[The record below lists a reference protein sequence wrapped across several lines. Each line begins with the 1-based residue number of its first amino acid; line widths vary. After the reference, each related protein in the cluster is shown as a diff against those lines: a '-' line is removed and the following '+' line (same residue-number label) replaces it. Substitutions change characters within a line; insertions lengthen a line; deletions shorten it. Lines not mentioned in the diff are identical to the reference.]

1 MSKRIALS
9 TLIFTLATL
18 ALSPL
23 TSAAESKGVLHTYKK
38 ATGETYFALSV
49 KAEQQLPAAGAHDIL
64 VLFDTSASQIGE
76 YRKDAMVCLDSLLA
90 NLDDSHR
97 IKLMAVDLYAVGM
110 SRDFV
115 AANSDE
121 MKAAIGKL
129 NRRAA
134 LGSTDMVELLQAT
147 VKQFNADSDN
157 AKSVVYIG
165 DGMSKANLLQIED
178 YKELVSDLV
187 QNKVSFSSFA
197 IGPQRNIELLA
208 ALGNSTGGI
217 IRVDNEDQQTSVKS
231 GFDLAGAVVAPVL
244 WPASL
249 TTSDGVRC
257 VYSAETT
264 PPVRMDRD
272 TILVGQ
278 LDNGNAFQVAI
289 SGKVNGQDLKLEW
302 DVAATGSNE
311 DYNFLPTLVENAAP
325 HQGVGLPTLGLEG
338 LIEIRRSVQNN
349 VDGLNTVG
357 LHALRTGD
365 VKGAIEVADEVLRKD
380 PSNTEAKAIKGAA
393 QRGPI
398 TTEIALVQDAQPAP
412 APAAGGNA
420 LVLDGSDE
428 VDASLEDSPNF
439 LQNVENERKVLAGKL
454 QAVVENGLEEA
465 RDLMGSSPEK
475 AIQELKLLL
484 EQVDSA
490 TDVAG
495 DIRQQLRK
503 QIEDAIRETG
513 ARQVDVDE
521 QKMLAQSREANA
533 QRLKNLA
540 DETAR
545 KQELI
550 TSLMEKFNV
559 LMDEAALE
567 DDRKRVDEGERYLT
581 ADAEIAMPIRVLLP
595 YDGTPTTAV
604 WKARIL
610 RQYKG
615 LEKFRDLRHKNF
627 ADVMYEN
634 DEALIPFPGGD
645 SPIRYPEAEFWH
657 RITVERRKYV
667 TDQGNNPAEQKI
679 VDALDEET
687 VMLFFDQPLTEVIDS
702 VKTRHS
708 IPMIIDDKALA
719 DAGLDSSMSVNQD
732 LRGITLRSGLKLMLN
747 SLGLTYVINDEVLKI
762 TTPEAAENELI
773 IRTYEVGDLVM
784 PIMSGMGGMGGG
796 MGMGGGGM
804 GMGGGGMGMG
814 GGGMGMGGGGMGMGG
829 GGMGGFQVVDDQLI
843 LGTKEAANTEPVADP
858 DTEQDAEKTEVPEAI
873 KQQLTKLQ
881 VTIQDGESL
890 DAAWDRHFA
899 SKKELEGEEKL
910 AHDSQVRYTVQLH
923 MMQANRLH
931 QSDNGEKAKA
941 LVDESIAIM
950 MAAIRNERS
959 QFWMYE
965 GLGLAMQANHAP
977 IEDVE
982 RALMSAVDYS
992 NDEESLLAAGIYMS
1006 EVGLHERALKVLR
1019 DVSEVNPYRPE
1030 PYVRGLAL
1038 AKRLGNLEALQ
1049 WASAGVLSQAW
1060 TNEQRHVEFDA
1071 QRTAEAVMLQLKQ
1084 AGLLEQAKA
1093 FGEKLNGATHR
1104 DCRVVVTWTGNADI
1118 DLFVQEPTGTICSLQ
1133 NERTTGGGV
1142 MLGDKFSIAGQQPV
1156 NGYSESYVCPK
1167 AFKGEYRL
1175 LIRRVWGN
1183 VTAGKVTVDI
1193 FTDNEEKPHIRE
1205 QLELDDTGAVVIFDV
1220 LHGRRVEPIGAH
1232 QLENMREHQEMVG
1245 QALLAQQLHSL
1256 SNSDAARDFAI
1267 SRKMAARNGRFF
1279 LPGRGAVGYRPEIT
1293 TLPEGAFFSA
1303 IAPIVSPDRRYVRV
1317 TVPPMPIKMGVGDVR
1332 TFNFATGQA
1341 QSLDNDRG
1349 NNQGQN
1355 GQGGGQG
1362 GGNN

>member
-9 TLIFTLATL
+9 TLIFTLVTY
-18 ALSPL
+18 ALSSL
-23 TSAAESKGVLHTYKK
+23 TSAAESKSVLHTYKE

-49 KAEQQLPAAGAHDIL
+49 QADQQLPTAGAHDIL

-90 NLDDSHR
+90 NLGGEHR
-97 IKLMAVDLYAVGM
+97 VKLMAVDLYAVAM

-115 AANSDE
+115 ATDSEE
-121 MKAAIGKL
+121 MKAAVAKL

-147 VKQFNADSDN
+147 AKQFSAESGK

-178 YKELVSDLV
+178 YKELVTDLV
-187 QNKVSFSSFA
+187 EKNLSFSSFA
-197 IGPQRNIELLA
+197 IGPQRNLELLA

-244 WPASL
+244 WPSDL
-249 TTSDGVRC
+249 RTSEGVHC
-257 VYSAETT
+257 VYTAETT
-264 PPVRMDRD
+264 PPIRMDRD

-278 LDNGNAFQVAI
+278 IDKAGAFELTI
-289 SGKVNGQDLKLEW
+289 SGKANGQDVELKW
-302 DVAATGSNE
+302 DVAAAGSNE
-311 DYNFLPTLVENAAP
+311 DYNFLPTLVKDATP
-325 HQGVGLPTLGLEG
+325 HQGVGLPTLGSEG
-338 LIEIRRSVQNN
+338 LIEVRRSVQNN
-349 VDGLNTVG
+349 VEGLNTVG

-398 TTEIALVQDAQPAP
+398 TTEIALIQD
-412 APAAGGNA
+412 APAAPAADGNA
-420 LVLDGSDE
+420 LVLDGSGD
-428 VDASLEDSPNF
+428 VDASLEDSPSF
-439 LQNVENERKVLAGKL
+439 LDNVENERKVLAGKL
-454 QAVVENGLEEA
+454 QAVVENGLEQA
-465 RDLMGSSPEK
+465 RDLMGRSPEK

-533 QRLKNLA
+533 QRLRNLA

-559 LMDEAALE
+559 LLDEAALE

-687 VMLFFDQPLTEVIDS
+687 VMLFFDQPLSEVIES
-702 VKTRHS
+702 IKTRHS
-708 IPMIIDDKALA
+708 IPMIIDEKALA
-719 DAGLDSSMSVNQD
+719 EAGLDSSMTVNQD
-732 LRGITLRSGLKLMLN
+732 LRGITLRSGLKLTLN

-784 PIMSGMGGMGGG
+784 PIMSGGGGMMGGG

-804 GMGGGGMGMG
+804 GMGGGMG
-814 GGGMGMGGGGMGMGG
+814 GG
-829 GGMGGFQVVDDQLI
+829 FQAVDDQLI
-843 LGTKEAANTEPVADP
+843 LGTKAATNAQPQDQPEPVVQE
-858 DTEQDAEKTEVPEAI
+858 TKEVEVPEVI
-873 KQQLTKLQ
+873 KKQLNKLQ
-881 VTIQDGESL
+881 VTAENGESL
-890 DAAWDRHFA
+890 DAAWDRYFA
-899 SKKELEGEEKL
+899 SKINLDGEEKL
-910 AHDSQVRYTVQLH
+910 NHDQQVRYTVQLH
-923 MMQANRLH
+923 MLQAHRLH
-931 QSDNGEKAKA
+931 QADKSEEAKA

-950 MAAIRNERS
+950 LAAIRNEQS

-1038 AKRLGNLEALQ
+1038 AKRLGDLESLQ
-1049 WASAGVLSQAW
+1049 WASAGVLGQAW
-1060 TNEQRHVEFDA
+1060 TNQQRNVEFDA

-1084 AGLLEQAKA
+1084 AGLLNQAKS
-1093 FGEKLNGATHR
+1093 FGEKLNAATHR
-1104 DCRVVVTWTGNADI
+1104 DCRVVVSWTGNADI
-1118 DLFVQEPTGTICSLQ
+1118 DLFVQEPTGTVCSLQ
-1133 NERTTGGGV
+1133 NERTTSGGV
-1142 MLGDKFSIAGQQPV
+1142 LLGDKFSIAGQQPV

-1193 FTDNEEKPHIRE
+1193 FTDNDEKPHIHE
-1205 QLELDDTGAVVIFDV
+1205 QLELDQTGAVVIFDV
-1220 LHGRRVEPIGAH
+1220 LHGRRIEPIGAH
-1232 QLENMREHQEMVG
+1232 QLENMLEHQEMVG

-1303 IAPIVSPDRRYVRV
+1303 MAPIVSPDRRYVRV

-1332 TFNFATGQA
+1332 TFNFASGQA
-1341 QSLDNDRG
+1341 QTLDNNDRG
-1349 NNQGQN
+1349 NNDGQN
-1355 GQGGGQG
+1355 GQGGQG
-1362 GGNN
+1362 GGNNR

>member
-9 TLIFTLATL
+9 TLIFTLVTY
-18 ALSPL
+18 ALSSL
-23 TSAAESKGVLHTYKK
+23 TSAAESKSVLHTYKE

-49 KAEQQLPAAGAHDIL
+49 QADQQLPTAGAHDIL

-90 NLDDSHR
+90 NLGGEHR
-97 IKLMAVDLYAVGM
+97 VKLMAVDLYAVAM

-115 AANSDE
+115 ATDSEE
-121 MKAAIGKL
+121 MKAAVAKL

-147 VKQFNADSDN
+147 AKQFSAESGK

-178 YKELVSDLV
+178 YKELVTDLV
-187 QNKVSFSSFA
+187 EKNLSFSSFA
-197 IGPQRNIELLA
+197 IGPQRNLELLA

-244 WPASL
+244 WPSDL
-249 TTSDGVRC
+249 RTSEGVHC
-257 VYSAETT
+257 VYTAETT
-264 PPVRMDRD
+264 PPIRMDRD

-278 LDNGNAFQVAI
+278 IDKAGAFELTI
-289 SGKVNGQDLKLEW
+289 SGKANGQDVELKW
-302 DVAATGSNE
+302 DVAAAGSNE
-311 DYNFLPTLVENAAP
+311 DYNFLPTLVKDATP
-325 HQGVGLPTLGLEG
+325 HQGVGLPTLGSEG
-338 LIEIRRSVQNN
+338 LIEVRRSVQNN
-349 VDGLNTVG
+349 VEGLNTVG

-398 TTEIALVQDAQPAP
+398 TTEIALIQD
-412 APAAGGNA
+412 APAAPAADGNA
-420 LVLDGSDE
+420 LVLDGSGD
-428 VDASLEDSPNF
+428 VDASLEDSPSF
-439 LQNVENERKVLAGKL
+439 LDNVENERKVLAGKL
-454 QAVVENGLEEA
+454 QAVVENGLEQA
-465 RDLMGSSPEK
+465 RDLMGRSPEK

-533 QRLKNLA
+533 QRLRNLA

-559 LMDEAALE
+559 LLDEAALE

-687 VMLFFDQPLTEVIDS
+687 VMLFFDQPLSEVIES
-702 VKTRHS
+702 IKTRHS
-708 IPMIIDDKALA
+708 IPMIIDEKALA
-719 DAGLDSSMSVNQD
+719 EAGLDSSMTVNQD
-732 LRGITLRSGLKLMLN
+732 LRGITLRSGLKLTLN

-784 PIMSGMGGMGGG
+784 PIMSGGGGMMGGG

-804 GMGGGGMGMG
+804 GMGGGGMG
-814 GGGMGMGGGGMGMGG
+814 
-829 GGMGGFQVVDDQLI
+829 GGFQAVDDQLI
-843 LGTKEAANTEPVADP
+843 LGTKAATNAQPQDQPEPVVQEP
-858 DTEQDAEKTEVPEAI
+858 KEVEVPEVI
-873 KQQLTKLQ
+873 KKQLNKLQ
-881 VTIQDGESL
+881 VTAENGESL
-890 DAAWDRHFA
+890 DAAWDRYFA
-899 SKKELEGEEKL
+899 SKIDLDGEEKL
-910 AHDSQVRYTVQLH
+910 NHDQQVRYTVQLH
-923 MMQANRLH
+923 MLQAHRLH
-931 QSDNGEKAKA
+931 QADKSEEAKA

-950 MAAIRNERS
+950 LAAIRNEQS

-1038 AKRLGNLEALQ
+1038 AKRLGDLESLQ
-1049 WASAGVLSQAW
+1049 WASAGVLGQAW
-1060 TNEQRHVEFDA
+1060 TNQQRNVEFDA

-1084 AGLLEQAKA
+1084 AGLLNQAKS
-1093 FGEKLNGATHR
+1093 FGEKLNAATHR
-1104 DCRVVVTWTGNADI
+1104 DCRVVVSWTGNADI
-1118 DLFVQEPTGTICSLQ
+1118 DLFVQEPTGTVCSLQ
-1133 NERTTGGGV
+1133 NERTTSGGV
-1142 MLGDKFSIAGQQPV
+1142 LLGDKFSIAGQQPV

-1193 FTDNEEKPHIRE
+1193 FTDNDEKPHIHE
-1205 QLELDDTGAVVIFDV
+1205 QLELDQTGAVVIFDV
-1220 LHGRRVEPIGAH
+1220 LHGRRIEPIGAH
-1232 QLENMREHQEMVG
+1232 QLENMLEHQEMVG

-1303 IAPIVSPDRRYVRV
+1303 MAPIVSPDRRYVRV

-1332 TFNFATGQA
+1332 TFNFASGQA
-1341 QSLDNDRG
+1341 QTLDNNDRG
-1349 NNQGQN
+1349 NNDGQN
-1355 GQGGGQG
+1355 GQGGQG
-1362 GGNN
+1362 GGNNR

>member
-18 ALSPL
+18 ALSPV
-23 TSAAESKGVLHTYKK
+23 TFAAESEGVLHTYKK
-38 ATGETYFALSV
+38 ETGETYFALSV
-49 KAEQQLPAAGAHDIL
+49 QADQQLPAAGAHDIL
-64 VLFDTSASQIGE
+64 VLIDTSASQIGE
-76 YRKDAMVCLDSLLA
+76 YRKAALACLDSMLA
-90 NLDDSHR
+90 NLDADHR
-97 IKLMAVDLYAVGM
+97 VKLMAVDLYAVPM
-110 SRDFV
+110 SAEFV
-115 AANSDE
+115 AADSQE
-121 MKAAIGKL
+121 MEAARAKL

-134 LGSTDMVELLQAT
+134 LGSTDMVELLKAT
-147 VKQFNADSDN
+147 AKQFSTDNKN

-165 DGMSKANLLQIED
+165 DGMSKANLLQIDD
-178 YKELVSDLV
+178 YKELVTGLV
-187 QNKVSFSSFA
+187 EKNVSFSSFA
-197 IGPQRNIELLA
+197 VGPQRNIELLA
-208 ALGNSTGGI
+208 ALSNSTGGV
-217 IRVDNEDQQTSVKS
+217 IRVDTEDKQTSVKS
-231 GFDLAGAVVAPVL
+231 GFDLAGAAVAPVL
-244 WPASL
+244 WPTSL
-249 TTSDGVRC
+249 TTSEGVQC
-257 VYSAETT
+257 VYSSKTA

-272 TILVGQ
+272 TILLGE
-278 LDNGNAFQVAI
+278 LKKAGSLKVAI
-289 SGKVNGQDLKLEW
+289 TGKVSGQDVELEW
-302 DVAATGSNE
+302 EVASNGPSE
-311 DYNFLPTLVENAAP
+311 DYNFLPALVDNAAP
-325 HQGVGLPTLGLEG
+325 HKGVGLPTLGSEG
-338 LIEIRRSVQNN
+338 LVEVRESAKRNAGN
-349 VDGLNTVG
+349 LNKLG
-357 LHALRTGD
+357 LHALQSGD
-365 VKGAIEVADEVLRKD
+365 VKGAEEIANEVLRKD
-380 PSNTEAKAIKGAA
+380 PGNTEAKAIKGAA
-393 QRGPI
+393 ERGPI

-412 APAAGGNA
+412 AAPPANNGNA
-420 LVLDGSDE
+420 LVLDGSDD
-428 VDASLEDSPNF
+428 VDTSLEDSPTF

-465 RDLMGSSPEK
+465 RDLMGRSPEK

-503 QIEDAIRETG
+503 QVEDAIRETG

-567 DDRKRVDEGERYLT
+567 SDRKRVDEGETYLT
-581 ADAEIAMPIRVLLP
+581 ADKEIGMKLRPLLP
-595 YDGTPTTAV
+595 FDGTPTAAV
-604 WKARIL
+604 WQARIL

-702 VKTRHS
+702 VKTRHN

-719 DAGLDSSMSVNQD
+719 DAGLDSNMTVNQD

-747 SLGLTYVINDEVLKI
+747 SLGLTYVINDEVLKV

-784 PIMSGMGGMGGG
+784 PIMSGMGGMG
-796 MGMGGGGM
+796 
-804 GMGGGGMGMG
+804 
-814 GGGMGMGGGGMGMGG
+814 MGG

-843 LGTKEAANTEPVADP
+843 LGKKDVPNAQPEAAQESEEVDVP
-858 DTEQDAEKTEVPEAI
+858 DAI
-873 KQQLTKLQ
+873 KNQLTKLQ
-881 VTIQDGESL
+881 VTVEEGDSVES
-890 DAAWDRHFA
+890 AWDRYFA
-899 SKKELEGEEKL
+899 SKKDLEGEAKDD
-910 AHDSQVRYTVQLH
+910 HVRQVLYTVQLH
-923 MMQANRLH
+923 MKQASSLH
-931 QSDNGEKAKA
+931 QSGNSEKAKR
-941 LVDESIAIM
+941 LVDEAIAIM
-950 MAAIRNERS
+950 MAAIRNEQS
-959 QFWMYE
+959 EFWMYE

-992 NDEESLLAAGIYMS
+992 NNEESLLAAGIYMS
-1006 EVGLHERALKVLR
+1006 EIGLHRRALQVLR

-1038 AKRLGNLEALQ
+1038 AKRLGDFEALK
-1049 WASAGVLSQAW
+1049 WASLGVLSQAW
-1060 TNEQRHVEFDA
+1060 TNDQRHIEFDA

-1084 AGLLEQAKA
+1084 AGLMEQAKA
-1093 FGEKLNGATHR
+1093 FGEELNGATRR
-1104 DCRVVVTWTGNADI
+1104 DCRVVVSWTGNADI
-1118 DLFVQEPTGTICSLQ
+1118 DLFVKEPTGTICSLQ
-1133 NERTTGGGV
+1133 NERTTAGGV
-1142 MLGDKFSIAGQQPV
+1142 LLGDKFSIAGQQPV
-1156 NGYSESYVCPK
+1156 NGYSESYVCSQ

-1183 VTAGKVTVDI
+1183 VTAGKVTIDI
-1193 FTDNEEKPHIRE
+1193 FTDNDEKPHIRE
-1205 QLELDDTGAVVIFDV
+1205 QLELDDTGAIVIFDV
-1220 LHGRRVEPIGAH
+1220 MHGRRVEAIGEH
-1232 QLENMREHQEMVG
+1232 QLENMLEHQEMIG
-1245 QALLAQQLHSL
+1245 QALLAQQLNSM
-1256 SNSDAARDFAI
+1256 SNSDAARDLAI
-1267 SRKMAARNGRFF
+1267 SRRLAARNGFA
-1279 LPGRGAVGYRPEIT
+1279 LPGRGAVGYRPDIT

-1303 IAPIVSPDRRYVRV
+1303 VAPIVSPDRRYVRV
-1317 TVPPMPIKMGVGDVR
+1317 TVPPTPIKMGIGDVR

-1341 QSLDNDRG
+1341 QNLDDRNDRG
-1349 NNQGQN
+1349 DNNNQN
-1355 GQGGGQG
+1355 GQGG
-1362 GGNN
+1362 NNNNN

>member
-9 TLIFTLATL
+9 TLIFTLATF

-23 TSAAESKGVLHTYKK
+23 TTAAESEGVLHTYKK
-38 ATGETYFALSV
+38 ATGETFFALSV
-49 KAEQQLPAAGAHDIL
+49 QAHQQLPAAGAHDIL

-76 YRKDAMVCLDSLLA
+76 YRKDAMVCLDSLLS
-90 NLDDSHR
+90 NLDTTHQV
-97 IKLMAVDLYAVGM
+97 KLMAVDLYTVAM
-110 SRDFV
+110 SGDFV
-115 AANSDE
+115 AADSE
-121 MKAAIGKL
+121 QMKAAISKL

-134 LGSTDMVELLQAT
+134 LGSTDMVELLKAT
-147 VKQFNADSDN
+147 AKQFPVDSKN

-165 DGMSKANLLQIED
+165 DGMSKANLLQIKD

-187 QNKVSFSSFA
+187 GKNVSFSSFA

-244 WPASL
+244 WPTNL
-249 TTSDGVRC
+249 TTSTGVHC
-257 VYSAETT
+257 VYAAETT
-264 PPVRMDRD
+264 PPIRMDRD
-272 TILVGQ
+272 TILLGQ
-278 LDNGNAFQVAI
+278 LNKAGAFEVSI
-289 SGKVNGQDLKLEW
+289 SGKVNGQDVQLKW

-325 HQGVGLPTLGLEG
+325 HHGVGLPTLGSEG
-338 LIEIRRSVQNN
+338 LIEVRRSVRNN

-398 TTEIALVQDAQPAP
+398 TTEIALVQDTQPAP
-412 APAAGGNA
+412 APTTDGNA
-420 LVLDGSDE
+420 LVLDGSDD
-428 VDASLEDSPNF
+428 VDTGLEDSSSF
-439 LQNVENERKVLAGKL
+439 LENVENERKVLAGKL
-454 QAVVENGLEEA
+454 QAVVENGLEQA
-465 RDLMGSSPEK
+465 RDLIGRSPEK

-559 LMDEAALE
+559 LLDEAALE

-634 DEALIPFPGGD
+634 EEALIPFPGGD

-687 VMLFFDQPLTEVIDS
+687 VMLFFDQPLTEVVDS
-702 VKTRHS
+702 IKTRHS

-719 DAGLDSSMSVNQD
+719 DAGLDSSMTVNQD

-784 PIMSGMGGMGGG
+784 PIMSGGGG
-796 MGMGGGGM
+796 MM
-804 GMGGGGMGMG
+804 GGGMGMG

-829 GGMGGFQVVDDQLI
+829 GGMGGFQVVQDQLI
-843 LGTKEAANTEPVADP
+843 LGAKTKAEFNPEPKAVQQTEEV
-858 DTEQDAEKTEVPEAI
+858 EVPEVI
-873 KQQLTKLQ
+873 KKQLTKLQ
-881 VTIQDGESL
+881 VTPKADESI
-890 DAAWDRHFA
+890 DAAWDRHF
-899 SKKELEGEEKL
+899 SSRKNLEGDDKV
-910 AHDSQVRYTVQLH
+910 AHDRQVRYTVQLH

-931 QSDNGEKAKA
+931 QSENSEKAKG

-950 MAAIRNERS
+950 LAAIRNEQS

-1038 AKRLGNLEALQ
+1038 AKRLGDLEALQ
-1049 WASAGVLSQAW
+1049 WASVGVLSQAW
-1060 TNEQRHVEFDA
+1060 TNEQRYVEFDA
-1071 QRTAEAVMLQLKQ
+1071 QRTAEAVILQMKQ
-1084 AGLLEQAKA
+1084 AGLMEQVKV
-1093 FGEKLNGATHR
+1093 FGEQLNSATHR
-1104 DCRVVVTWTGNADI
+1104 DCRVVVSWTGNADI

-1133 NERTTGGGV
+1133 NERTTAGGV
-1142 MLGDKFSIAGQQPV
+1142 LLGDKFSIAGQQPV

-1193 FTDNEEKPHIRE
+1193 FTDNEDKPHIRE

-1232 QLENMREHQEMVG
+1232 QLENLLEHQEMVG

-1267 SRKMAARNGRFF
+1267 SRKMAMRNGRFF

-1303 IAPIVSPDRRYVRV
+1303 MAPIVSPDRRYVRV

-1332 TFNFATGQA
+1332 TFNFASGAA
-1341 QSLDNDRG
+1341 QTIEDRNERG
-1349 NNQGQN
+1349 NNDGQN
-1355 GQGGGQG
+1355 GQGGG
-1362 GGNN
+1362 GNNR

>member
-9 TLIFTLATL
+9 TLIFTLATF

-23 TSAAESKGVLHTYKK
+23 TSAAESKGILHTYKK

-49 KAEQQLPAAGAHDIL
+49 KAEQQLPAAGDHDIL

-97 IKLMAVDLYAVGM
+97 VKLMAVDLYAVGM

-115 AANSDE
+115 AANGEE

-147 VKQFNADSDN
+147 VKQFSADSEN

-178 YKELVSDLV
+178 YKELVTDLV
-187 QNKVSFSSFA
+187 ESNISFSSFA

-217 IRVDNEDQQTSVKS
+217 IRVDNEDQQTSLKS

-249 TTSDGVRC
+249 TTSEGVHC

-278 LDNGNAFQVAI
+278 LDNGDAFQLAI

-325 HQGVGLPTLGLEG
+325 HQGVGLPTLGIEG
-338 LIEIRRSVQNN
+338 LIEVRRSVQNDVN
-349 VDGLNTVG
+349 GLNTVG

-380 PSNTEAKAIKGAA
+380 PSNTEAKAIRGAA

-398 TTEIALVQDAQPAP
+398 TTEIALVQDTQPAP
-412 APAAGGNA
+412 APAPGGNT
-420 LVLDGSDE
+420 LILDGSDE
-428 VDASLEDSPNF
+428 VDTSLEDAPGF

-454 QAVVENGLEEA
+454 QAVVENGLQEA
-465 RDLMGSSPEK
+465 RDLVGRSPEK

-521 QKMLAQSREANA
+521 QKMLSQSREANA

-595 YDGTPTTAV
+595 YDGTPAAAV

-667 TDQGNNPAEQKI
+667 TDKGNNPAEQKI
-679 VDALDEET
+679 VDTLDEET

-784 PIMSGMGGMGGG
+784 PIMPGFGGGMMGGMGGN
-796 MGMGGGGM
+796 MGG
-804 GMGGGGMGMG
+804 
-814 GGGMGMGGGGMGMGG
+814 GMGGGGMGMGG
-829 GGMGGFQVVDDQLI
+829 GGMGGFQFVDDQLI
-843 LGTKEAANTEPVADP
+843 LGTKEVAKETANAKPESESQTERNAD
-858 DTEQDAEKTEVPEAI
+858 EAEVPQAI

-881 VTIQDGESL
+881 VITQDGESL

-899 SKKELEGEEKL
+899 SRKELEGEDKL
-910 AHDSQVRYTVQLH
+910 AHESQVRYTVQLH

-931 QSDNGEKAKA
+931 QSDNGGKAKA

-950 MAAIRNERS
+950 MAAIRNEQS

-1019 DVSEVNPYRPE
+1019 DVSEGNPYRPE
-1030 PYVRGLAL
+1030 PFVRGLAL
-1038 AKRLGNLEALQ
+1038 AKQLGDLEALQ
-1049 WASAGVLSQAW
+1049 WASVGVLSQAW
-1060 TNEQRHVEFDA
+1060 TNEQRYVEFDA

-1084 AGLLEQAKA
+1084 AGLLDKA
-1093 FGEKLNGATHR
+1093 QVFGEKLNVATHR

-1133 NERTTGGGV
+1133 NERTTAGGV
-1142 MLGDKFSIAGQQPV
+1142 MLGDQFSIAGQQPV

-1175 LIRRVWGN
+1175 LIRRVWGD

-1205 QLELDDTGAVVIFDV
+1205 QLELDKTGAVVIFDV

-1232 QLENMREHQEMVG
+1232 QLENMLEHHEMVG

-1279 LPGRGAVGYRPEIT
+1279 LPGRGAVGYRPVIT
-1293 TLPEGAFFSA
+1293 QYPEGAQFTAMS
-1303 IAPIVSPDRRYVRV
+1303 PIVSPDRRYVRV
-1317 TVPPMPIKMGVGDVR
+1317 TVPSIPIKTGVGDVR
-1332 TFNFATGQA
+1332 TFNFATGAA
-1341 QSLDNDRG
+1341 QTLEDRDARG
-1349 NNQGQN
+1349 QENANGQGQN
-1355 GQGGGQG
+1355 NGGAQ
-1362 GGNN
+1362 

>member
-9 TLIFTLATL
+9 TLIFTLVTY
-18 ALSPL
+18 ALSSL
-23 TSAAESKGVLHTYKK
+23 TSAAESKSVLHTYKE

-49 KAEQQLPAAGAHDIL
+49 QADQQLPTAGAHDIL

-90 NLDDSHR
+90 NLGGEHR
-97 IKLMAVDLYAVGM
+97 VKLMAVDLYAVAM

-115 AANSDE
+115 ATDSEE
-121 MKAAIGKL
+121 MKAAVAKL

-147 VKQFNADSDN
+147 AKQFSAESGK

-178 YKELVSDLV
+178 YKELVTDLV
-187 QNKVSFSSFA
+187 EKNLSFSSFA
-197 IGPQRNIELLA
+197 IGPQRNLELLA

-244 WPASL
+244 WPSDL
-249 TTSDGVRC
+249 RTSEGVHC
-257 VYSAETT
+257 VYTAETT
-264 PPVRMDRD
+264 PPIRMDRD

-278 LDNGNAFQVAI
+278 IDKAGAFELTI
-289 SGKVNGQDLKLEW
+289 SGKANGQDVELKW
-302 DVAATGSNE
+302 DVAAAGSNE
-311 DYNFLPTLVENAAP
+311 DYNFLPTLVKDATP
-325 HQGVGLPTLGLEG
+325 HQGVGLPTLGSEG
-338 LIEIRRSVQNN
+338 LIEVRRSVQNN
-349 VDGLNTVG
+349 VEGLNTVG

-398 TTEIALVQDAQPAP
+398 TTEIALIQD
-412 APAAGGNA
+412 APAAPAADGNA
-420 LVLDGSDE
+420 LVLDGSGD
-428 VDASLEDSPNF
+428 VDASLEDSPSF
-439 LQNVENERKVLAGKL
+439 LDNVENERKVLAGKL
-454 QAVVENGLEEA
+454 QAVVENGLEQA
-465 RDLMGSSPEK
+465 RDLMGRSPEK

-533 QRLKNLA
+533 QRLRNLA

-559 LMDEAALE
+559 LLDEAALE

-687 VMLFFDQPLTEVIDS
+687 VMLFFDQPLSEVIES
-702 VKTRHS
+702 IKTRHS
-708 IPMIIDDKALA
+708 IPMIIDEKALA
-719 DAGLDSSMSVNQD
+719 EAGLDSSMTVNQD
-732 LRGITLRSGLKLMLN
+732 LRGITLRSGLKLTLN

-784 PIMSGMGGMGGG
+784 PIMSGGGGMMGGG

-814 GGGMGMGGGGMGMGG
+814 GGGMGMGGGGMG
-829 GGMGGFQVVDDQLI
+829 GGFQAVDDQLI
-843 LGTKEAANTEPVADP
+843 LGTKAATNAQPQDQPEPVVQEP
-858 DTEQDAEKTEVPEAI
+858 KEVEVPEVI
-873 KQQLTKLQ
+873 KKQLNKLQ
-881 VTIQDGESL
+881 VTAENGESL
-890 DAAWDRHFA
+890 DAAWDRYFA
-899 SKKELEGEEKL
+899 SKIDLDGEEKL
-910 AHDSQVRYTVQLH
+910 NHDQQVRYTVQLH
-923 MMQANRLH
+923 MLQAHRLH
-931 QSDNGEKAKA
+931 QADKSEEAKA

-950 MAAIRNERS
+950 LAAIRNEQS

-1038 AKRLGNLEALQ
+1038 AKRLGDLESLQ
-1049 WASAGVLSQAW
+1049 WASAGVLGQAW
-1060 TNEQRHVEFDA
+1060 TNQQRNVEFDA

-1084 AGLLEQAKA
+1084 AGLLNQAKS
-1093 FGEKLNGATHR
+1093 FGEKLNAATHR
-1104 DCRVVVTWTGNADI
+1104 DCRVVVSWTGNADI
-1118 DLFVQEPTGTICSLQ
+1118 DLFVQEPTGTVCSLQ
-1133 NERTTGGGV
+1133 NERTTSGGV
-1142 MLGDKFSIAGQQPV
+1142 LLGDKFSIAGQQPV

-1193 FTDNEEKPHIRE
+1193 FTDNDEKPHIHE
-1205 QLELDDTGAVVIFDV
+1205 QLELDQTGAVVIFDV
-1220 LHGRRVEPIGAH
+1220 LHGRRIEPIGAH
-1232 QLENMREHQEMVG
+1232 QLENMLEHQEMVG

-1303 IAPIVSPDRRYVRV
+1303 MAPIVSPDRRYVRV

-1332 TFNFATGQA
+1332 TFNFASGQA
-1341 QSLDNDRG
+1341 QTLDNNDRG
-1349 NNQGQN
+1349 NNDGQN
-1355 GQGGGQG
+1355 GQGGQG
-1362 GGNN
+1362 GGNNR

>member
-9 TLIFTLATL
+9 TLIFTLATF

-23 TSAAESKGVLHTYKK
+23 TSAVESKGVLHTYKK

-49 KAEQQLPAAGAHDIL
+49 KAEQQLPATGDHDIL

-97 IKLMAVDLYAVGM
+97 VKLMAVDLYAVGM

-115 AANSDE
+115 AANGEE

-147 VKQFNADSDN
+147 VKQFSADSEN

-178 YKELVSDLV
+178 YKELVTDLV
-187 QNKVSFSSFA
+187 ESNISFSSFA

-244 WPASL
+244 WPAGL
-249 TTSDGVRC
+249 KTSEGVHC

-272 TILVGQ
+272 TILVGK
-278 LDNGNAFQVAI
+278 LDHGNTFQVAI
-289 SGKVNGQDLKLEW
+289 SGKVKGQDLKLEW

-311 DYNFLPTLVENAAP
+311 DYNFLPTLVGNAVP
-325 HQGVGLPTLGLEG
+325 HQGVGLPTLGIEG
-338 LIEIRRSVQNN
+338 LIEVRRSVQNN

-398 TTEIALVQDAQPAP
+398 TTEIALVQDTQPAP
-412 APAAGGNA
+412 VPAPGGNA
-420 LVLDGSDE
+420 LILDGSDD
-428 VDASLEDSPNF
+428 VDTSLEDSPGF

-465 RDLMGSSPEK
+465 RALMGSSPEK

-513 ARQVDVDE
+513 ARQIDVDE

-545 KQELI
+545 KQALI

-559 LMDEAALE
+559 LLDEAALE

-687 VMLFFDQPLTEVIDS
+687 VMLFFDQPLGEVVDS

-708 IPMIIDDKALA
+708 IPMIIDEKALA
-719 DAGLDSSMSVNQD
+719 DAGLDSQMAVNQD

-784 PIMSGMGGMGGG
+784 PIMSGMG
-796 MGMGGGGM
+796 MGGGGM
-804 GMGGGGMGMG
+804 GMGGGG
-814 GGGMGMGGGGMGMGG
+814 
-829 GGMGGFQVVDDQLI
+829 FQHVDDELI
-843 LGTKEAANTEPVADP
+843 LGAKPVTVKTAQEETAPEAKPVAKD
-858 DTEQDAEKTEVPEAI
+858 EVEIPEPI
-873 KQQLTKLQ
+873 KKQLTK
-881 VTIQDGESL
+881 VTVEPQAGESI
-890 DAAWDRHFA
+890 DAAWDRYFA
-899 SKKELEGEEKL
+899 EQASLEGEAKV

-923 MMQANRLH
+923 MMQASRLH
-931 QSDNGEKAKA
+931 QSDNSQKAKA
-941 LVDESIAIM
+941 LVDESVSIM
-950 MAAIRNERS
+950 MAAIRNEQS

-977 IEDVE
+977 IEEVE

-1006 EVGLHERALKVLR
+1006 EVGLHKRALQVLQ

-1038 AKRLGNLEALQ
+1038 AKRLGDLEAIK
-1049 WASAGVLSQAW
+1049 WASVGVLSQAW

-1084 AGLLEQAKA
+1084 AGLMEQAKS
-1093 FGEKLNGATHR
+1093 FGENLSSATHR
-1104 DCRVVVTWTGNADI
+1104 DCRVVVRWTGNADI
-1118 DLFVQEPTGTICSLQ
+1118 DLFMQEPTGTVCSLQ
-1133 NERTTGGGV
+1133 NERTTAGGV
-1142 MLGDKFSIAGQQPV
+1142 LLGDQFSVAGQQPV

-1175 LIRRVWGN
+1175 LIRRVWGD

-1193 FTDNEEKPHIRE
+1193 YTDNKEKPHIHE
-1205 QLELDDTGAVVIFDV
+1205 QLELDETGAVVIFDV
-1220 LHGRRVEPIGAH
+1220 LHGRRIEPIGAH

-1256 SNSDAARDFAI
+1256 SDSDAARNFAI
-1267 SRKMAARNGRFF
+1267 SRKLAARDGRFF
-1279 LPGRGAVGYRPEIT
+1279 LPGRGAVGYRPDISI
-1293 TLPEGAFFSA
+1293 LPEGANFTA
-1303 IAPIVSPDRRYVRV
+1303 MAPIVSPDRRYVRV
-1317 TVPPMPIKMGVGDVR
+1317 TVPPIPIKTGVGDVR

-1341 QSLDNDRG
+1341 QNIEDRNDRG

-1355 GQGGGQG
+1355 GQGGG
-1362 GGNN
+1362 NNNN